1 MKAKAQL
8 KVSLIRDVETHKKGF
23 YKFTCNKRNI
33 RENVSPLVNKAQN
46 LVTQD
51 LENAGVLKAFL
62 ALVFTSKTG
71 IQESQAS
78 ENKG

>member
-1 MKAKAQL
+1 M
-8 KVSLIRDVETHKKGF
+8 
-23 YKFTCNKRNI
+23 NI
-33 RENVSPLVNKAQN
+33 RESVSPLVNKAWN

-51 LENAGVLKAFL
+51 LENAGVLKDFL
-62 ALVFTSKTG
+62 ALVFTSKTD